1 MSSTNVVLTK
11 DEVKFLKEFCD
22 DNLFRGNIII
32 IQSSDSGIGLT
43 TKVMVE
49 DLPETLADI
58 TDIQAW

>member
-11 DEVKFLKEFCD
+11 EEVKSLKEFCD
-22 DNLFRGNIII
+22 DNLSRGNIII

-43 TKVMVE
+43 TKVMVQ